1 MDITKLPLL
10 ATLEVLLRERSVRE
24 TARLLGVSP
33 STVSRH
39 LAQLRELVG
48 DPLFVRSGNLMLP
61 TDRARDLSVQLT
73 PRLRELGRLLVTT
86 PVFEPASASVQFV
99 VAVSDAVMS
108 TFVPPLLESVAAAAP
123 GVTLHF
129 VPTSGPPEGLSQA
142 LTTGAVDLYLGP
154 PIGASEG
161 VMRKKLFDAGFAC
174 IARRGNPRWADDA
187 PLDLDT
193 FCGLRHVLVSSR
205 FPPKSWVDEALEQLG
220 RARRVALTTPYFLGA
235 AHIVAS
241 TDLVATLPDRP
252 AWSVAVALGLR
263 VAPVPLA
270 LPSIPFVMQW
280 HERHRGSPEH
290 VWLRQ
295 IVDAAVNQSGAEPSA

>member
-86 PVFEPASASVQFV
+86 PVFEPASSNVQFV

-129 VPTSGPPEGLSQA
+129 VPTSGPP
-142 LTTGAVDLYLGP
+142 VK
-154 PIGASEG
+154 AS
-161 VMRKKLFDAGFAC
+161 V
-174 IARRGNPRWADDA
+174 
-187 PLDLDT
+187 
-193 FCGLRHVLVSSR
+193 
-205 FPPKSWVDEALEQLG
+205 
-220 RARRVALTTPYFLGA
+220 
-235 AHIVAS
+235 
-241 TDLVATLPDRP
+241 
-252 AWSVAVALGLR
+252 
-263 VAPVPLA
+263 
-270 LPSIPFVMQW
+270 
-280 HERHRGSPEH
+280 
-290 VWLRQ
+290 
-295 IVDAAVNQSGAEPSA
+295 

>member
-73 PRLRELGRLLVTT
+73 PRLRELGRLLSTT
-86 PVFEPASASVQFV
+86 PVFEPALATTQFV
-99 VAVSDAVMS
+99 VSVADAVMP
-108 TFVPPLLESVAAAAP
+108 TFVPALLDAIALSAP
-123 GVTLHF
+123 GVTVHF

-142 LTTGAVDLYLGP
+142 LATGSVDLYMGP

-174 IARRGNPRWADDA
+174 IARRGNPRWTEGA

-193 FCGLRHVLVSSR
+193 FCRLRHILVSSR
-205 FPPKSWVDEALEQLG
+205 FPPKSWVDEALEAQG
-220 RARRVALTTPYFLGA
+220 RSRQVALTTPYFLGA
-235 AHIVAS
+235 AHIAAA
-241 TDLVATLPDRP
+241 TDLVATLPERP
-252 AWSVAVALGLR
+252 AQVLASALGLR
-263 VAPVPLA
+263 LAPVPLA
-270 LPSIPFVMQW
+270 LPRIQFFMQW

-290 VWLRQ
+290 AWLRQ
-295 IVDAAVNQSGAEPSA
+295 LVDAAVSQSGAEPTA